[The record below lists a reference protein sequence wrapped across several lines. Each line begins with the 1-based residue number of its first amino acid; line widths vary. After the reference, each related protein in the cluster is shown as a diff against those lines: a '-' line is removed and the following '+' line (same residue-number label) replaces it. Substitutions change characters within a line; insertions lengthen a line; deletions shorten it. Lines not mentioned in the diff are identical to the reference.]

1 VGNQKW
7 DPIDSRCYEERKSKE
22 GLDQTYIPARSQQ
35 ARKLVGMPMAK
46 TKRWEESLPRG
57 LQMQALCIGVND
69 YKEKTKLENAIADA
83 EGIARCIE
91 NLPDSSARA
100 VCRNPESKGALRRE
114 IESFL
119 FDINKE
125 RPPQIVL
132 IFYAGHAVQEGN
144 QIFLL
149 PANANPKTQE
159 DLKSTCFSHDE
170 LFKLL
175 KVKLDD
181 KIEVEDVLYLV
192 IMDACRESLGGI
204 SPVLTGFSAE
214 SHEPLPDIRPAQWVL
229 CTSTA
234 RGNVAYD
241 GEGGH
246 SPFTEAL
253 MSVEC
258 GLFQPNVPLD
268 WALKMVCKKLQI
280 TQQQEPCLMPAH
292 TIPGSLCLH
301 NVQLKQLSTEERFD
315 VFLCYRDEGV
325 DRAVAERLK
334 DKLTSCHVETEGFEQ
349 RPLRVFLKAGPPP
362 PVQSVQ
368 VAEAMHNSTV
378 ILLLF
383 SYSTFDGVEA
393 LLEDSPSHNRLVQ
406 MLWQHEMALELFE
419 SGAAL
424 PSRRQKLVHLLIGS
438 RNEQSGS
445 AEFERF
451 DEYDRKF
458 WPISKVP
465 DLKVKSIVD
474 CALAGLRL
482 DAQVAMGL
490 GVKMLSCGVRDP
502 CALNSPGVPS
512 IIRGRGAVT
521 TLYMYQTVQ

>member
-1 VGNQKW
+1 MRDDLAWTAQPQTKDVSWKLFACWECRISLLYCFGICPTSCRFWATVGNQKW

-22 GLDQTYIPARSQQ
+22 ALDQTYIPARSQQ
-35 ARKLVGMPMAK
+35 ARKLVGIPPMAK

-69 YKEKTKLENAIADA
+69 YKEWRKLENAIADA

-192 IMDACRESLGGI
+192 ILDACRESLGGI

-214 SHEPLPDIRPAQWVL
+214 SHEPLPRWNHNPWQGLNQNPWQGYHGIIILGKDIIIL
-229 CTSTA
+229 GKDYDKSA
-234 RGNVAYD
+234 R
-241 GEGGH
+241 
-246 SPFTEAL
+246 
-253 MSVEC
+253 
-258 GLFQPNVPLD
+258 
-268 WALKMVCKKLQI
+268 
-280 TQQQEPCLMPAH
+280 
-292 TIPGSLCLH
+292 
-301 NVQLKQLSTEERFD
+301 
-315 VFLCYRDEGV
+315 
-325 DRAVAERLK
+325 
-334 DKLTSCHVETEGFEQ
+334 
-349 RPLRVFLKAGPPP
+349 
-362 PVQSVQ
+362 
-368 VAEAMHNSTV
+368 
-378 ILLLF
+378 
-383 SYSTFDGVEA
+383 
-393 LLEDSPSHNRLVQ
+393 Q
-406 MLWQHEMALELFE
+406 M
-419 SGAAL
+419 GA
-424 PSRRQKLVHLLIGS
+424 VHLHSTRQCCL
-438 RNEQSGS
+438 RWRRRAQPVYGS
-445 AEFERF
+445 ANE
-451 DEYDRKF
+451 
-458 WPISKVP
+458 
-465 DLKVKSIVD
+465 
-474 CALAGLRL
+474 C
-482 DAQVAMGL
+482 
-490 GVKMLSCGVRDP
+490 
-502 CALNSPGVPS
+502 
-512 IIRGRGAVT
+512 
-521 TLYMYQTVQ
+521 